1 MDKDSKLTNRQL
13 MAITHIINSS
23 SLEEASLKAKVSRTT
38 LYNWLK
44 DENFKA
50 EVRRQRDE
58 VIQNALNRLK
68 GAITEAVEELIKL
81 TNAQREEV
89 RRLACNDIITFAL
102 KSIEIEDIEERLDKV
117 ERIVLE
123 RRSYK

>member
-81 TNAQREEV
+81 TKAQREEV